1 MVKIFIKFILATVI
15 VFCSTSTLWCFE
27 QTVVYYTFQYGIQH
41 TGIPA
46 TGVGRTDSYLSTLEN
61 EHGEIKENRQ
71 VSPIVLS
78 FDFYK
83 TNGAVASG
91 FGIEGHSYK
100 KIYTFV
106 NDSSQITIQ
115 AAGLLYGLS
124 FYYRGNYWYPFI
136 GFGTGNYSAKVKEE
150 LAADRIKTFGTVF
163 GQVDK
168 PFYYKFGARI
178 PFNGMGFIITQQY
191 ISADIEVATVNK
203 PLSLGGSATLLGMY
217 TSF

>member
-1 MVKIFIKFILATVI
+1 M
-15 VFCSTSTLWCFE
+15 
-27 QTVVYYTFQYGIQH
+27 
-41 TGIPA
+41 
-46 TGVGRTDSYLSTLEN
+46 
-61 EHGEIKENRQ
+61 
-71 VSPIVLS
+71 
-78 FDFYK
+78 
-83 TNGAVASG
+83 
-91 FGIEGHSYK
+91 
-100 KIYTFV
+100 
-106 NDSSQITIQ
+106 
-115 AAGLLYGLS
+115 YGLS

-150 LAADRIKTFGTVF
+150 LAADSIKTFGTVF